1 MAANDA
7 TKRYGVSELDEV
19 PEAAKPRRRS
29 GLSGRGRQ
37 AVTLPGLLFMTVAAC
52 CSYPGSDGFVSAAR
66 AAAPAQAPQV
76 VAARPLQRDVDRQL
90 GFLGQLAAVDAIEI
104 RAQVGGILT
113 GVSFRDGDIVHKGD
127 LLFTID
133 PVPYDI
139 RLAEARAELESASA
153 RASLAE
159 REFTRARTLQRGD
172 AGSVQNVDQRFA
184 DRQAAQAAVDT
195 AQAHIRDAQFDL
207 DHCRITAPVNGRIG
221 THLVST
227 GNLVAGSRTASSPT
241 TLLATL
247 VSLDPIWLTFDMSES
262 DYTLFER
269 NRPRSGD
276 RLDRAVAVQPNGERG
291 YTRSGVLDFVD
302 NAIDRT
308 SGVIHARATLPNTA
322 FDLTPGSFARL
333 RLSVAPPAPV
343 LLVPDAAVLPDQS
356 HHIVLTVGKDGIVV
370 AKLVETGDVRGALR
384 VIRSGLAADD
394 RVIIDGLVYAAP
406 GAKVKVTESVIHD
419 DAHGQ
424 D

>member
-1 MAANDA
+1 M
-7 TKRYGVSELDEV
+7 
-19 PEAAKPRRRS
+19 
-29 GLSGRGRQ
+29 
-37 AVTLPGLLFMTVAAC
+37 
-52 CSYPGSDGFVSAAR
+52 
-66 AAAPAQAPQV
+66 PQV
-76 VAARPLQRDVDRQL
+76 VAALPLRRDVDRQL
-90 GFLGQLAAVDAIEI
+90 GFLGQLAAVNALEI
-104 RAQVGGILT
+104 RAQVGGTLT
-113 GVSFRDGDIVHKGD
+113 SVSFRDGDIVHKGD

-133 PVPYDI
+133 PVPYEI
-139 RLAEARAELESASA
+139 RLAEAKAELESASA

-159 REFTRARTLQRGD
+159 REFTRAQTLQRGE
-172 AGSVQNVDQRFA
+172 AGSIENVDQRFA
-184 DRQAAQAAVDT
+184 DRRSAQAAIDT

-207 DHCRITAPVNGRIG
+207 DHCRIIAPVNGRIG

-269 NRPRSGD
+269 NRPRSGGS
-276 RLDRAVAVQPNGERG
+276 LSRAVEVQPNGDRA

-302 NAIDRT
+302 NAIDRS
-308 SGVIHARATLPNTA
+308 SGVIHARATIANPS

-333 RLSVAPPAPV
+333 RVSVAAPASA
-343 LLVPDAAVLPDQS
+343 LLVPDASVLPDQS
-356 HHIVLTVGKDGIVV
+356 RHIVLTVAKDGTV
-370 AKLVETGDVRGALR
+370 APKLVETGDLHGTLR

-406 GAKVKVTESVIHD
+406 GAKVKVTEGVIHD
-419 DAHGQ
+419 DAPGQ

>member
-1 MAANDA
+1 MALPSLLLLTAVA
-7 TKRYGVSELDEV
+7 GWLS
-19 PEAAKPRRRS
+19 PGSS
-29 GLSGRGRQ
+29 GLATG
-37 AVTLPGLLFMTVAAC
+37 
-52 CSYPGSDGFVSAAR
+52 AR
-66 AAAPAQAPQV
+66 AAAPAQIPQV
-76 VAARPLQRDVDRQL
+76 VAALPLQRDVDRQL
-90 GFLGQLAAVDAIEI
+90 GFLGQLAAVDALEI

-139 RLAEARAELESASA
+139 RLAEAKAELESASA

-159 REFTRARTLQRGD
+159 REFTRAQTLQRGE
-172 AGSVQNVDQRFA
+172 AGSIENVDQRFA
-184 DRQAAQAAVDT
+184 DRRAAQAAIDT

-221 THLVST
+221 THLVSA

-241 TLLATL
+241 TLLTTL

-269 NRPRSGD
+269 NRPRSGGG
-276 RLDRAVAVQPNGERG
+276 LDRAVAVQPNGERS
-291 YTRSGVLDFVD
+291 YARSGVLDFVD
-302 NAIDRT
+302 NAIDRS
-308 SGVIHARATLPNTA
+308 SGVIHARATIPNPA

-333 RLSVAPPAPV
+333 RLSVAPPSPV

-356 HHIVLTVGKDGIVV
+356 HHIVLTVSKAGIVV

-384 VIRSGLAADD
+384 VIRAGLAPDD

-406 GAKVKVTESVIHD
+406 GAKVTVTEGVIHD